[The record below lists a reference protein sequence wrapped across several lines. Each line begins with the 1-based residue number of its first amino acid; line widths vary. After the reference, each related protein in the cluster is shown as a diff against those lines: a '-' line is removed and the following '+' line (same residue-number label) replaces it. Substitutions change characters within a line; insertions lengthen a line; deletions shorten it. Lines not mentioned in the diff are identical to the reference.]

1 MGKKKKSHNNT
12 TKQTCAQRYSPTKHK
27 GTWYDSEG
35 NKIKNKK
42 KYFKKLKENGKY
54 WRDC

>member
-27 GTWYDSEG
+27 GTWYDAEG